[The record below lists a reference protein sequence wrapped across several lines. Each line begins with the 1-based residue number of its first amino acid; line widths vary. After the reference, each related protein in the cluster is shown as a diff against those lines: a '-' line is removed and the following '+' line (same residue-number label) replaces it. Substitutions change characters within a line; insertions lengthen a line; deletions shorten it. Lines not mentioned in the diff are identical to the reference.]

1 MAYVSMQGAKLYKTG
16 ESHPW
21 TVNLMRNED
30 NEDNEDLLV
39 IVGSPDIN
47 KKMTVFK
54 DSSITE
60 FNEILWTMIY
70 AINPEKIRRWVDNGN
85 GIVRYEVVNF

>member
-30 NEDNEDLLV
+30 NEDLLV
-39 IVGSPDIN
+39 IVGNPDTN

-54 DSSITE
+54 DSSIAE
-60 FNEILWTMIY
+60 FNEILCTIIY
-70 AINPEKIRRWVDNGN
+70 AINPEKIRRWVDDGT
-85 GIVRYEVVNF
+85 GTVKYLEE

>member
-1 MAYVSMQGAKLYKTG
+1 MAYVSMQGAKLYKL
-16 ESHPW
+16 EEQPSPW
-21 TVNLMRNED
+21 TVNLMR

-54 DSSITE
+54 DSSIAE

-70 AINPEKIRRWVDNGN
+70 AINPEKIRRWVDDGNGN
-85 GIVRYEVVNF
+85 VRYEEEEF

>member
-1 MAYVSMQGAKLYKTG
+1 MAYVSIQGAKLYKTG

-21 TVNLMRNED
+21 TVNLMR

-54 DSSITE
+54 DSSIAE

-70 AINPEKIRRWVDNGN
+70 AINPGKIRRWVDDGT
-85 GIVRYEVVNF
+85 GIVKYVEG

>member
-1 MAYVSMQGAKLYKTG
+1 MAYVSMQGAKLYKSR

-21 TVNLMRNED
+21 TVNLMR

-54 DSSITE
+54 DSSTAE
-60 FNEILWTMIY
+60 FKEILWTLIY
-70 AINPEKIRRWVDNGN
+70 TINPEKIRRWVDTGN
-85 GIVRYEVVNF
+85 GIVRYVEEEL

>member
-1 MAYVSMQGAKLYKTG
+1 MAYVSMQGAKLYKTVG
-16 ESHPW
+16 SHPW
-21 TVNLMRNED
+21 TVNLMR

-54 DSSITE
+54 DSSTAE
-60 FNEILWTMIY
+60 FKEILWTLIY
-70 AINPEKIRRWVDNGN
+70 TINPEKIRRWVDTGN
-85 GIVRYEVVNF
+85 GIVRYVEEEL

>member
-30 NEDNEDLLV
+30 NDDLLV

-54 DSSITE
+54 DSSIEE

-70 AINPEKIRRWVDNGN
+70 AINPEKIRRWVDDGT
-85 GIVRYEVVNF
+85 GIVKYVEE